1 MSSKTPAAAAAPG
14 GRLKDRREAARRW
27 ATANTPADVLA
38 AGAICLSGGL
48 LLHWLSRLT
57 FWRDEWGFLLHRRG
71 WSLNTFLDPAV
82 EHLVAIPIL
91 IYKLLLEIFGM
102 DSPAPFQLVAVITF
116 LASLVLVYLYV
127 RPRAGAWLALAAI
140 LPILFLGPAW
150 DDLLFPYQLTWFG
163 SGACGIA
170 ALFCLERRS
179 RGWDMAAMG
188 LLCAGV
194 LFSDAGIPFV
204 AGALVEIAMG
214 PDRFRRAYVALVPTL
229 LWIVWY
235 LGWGHTAQ
243 TFVSAH
249 NLAQVPSYVLDG
261 LSSSLAALLGLS
273 NPAGGAAVG
282 TASALEWGRPLL
294 LAALVA
300 VCWRIYRL
308 GTPSP
313 RLVATIVILLGFWAL
328 TGLNTSIFGLP
339 TVGRYQYFGVVL
351 LVLVAAELLRG
362 VRIGPW
368 VIAAVLAVSVAAT
381 ASNVIRLKDAA
392 AGLNG
397 IAQQTRGG
405 LAALELARDR
415 VNPKLELTQENSGV
429 DYIGLLDAG
438 SYLSAVDA
446 FGSPAY
452 SPAELAS
459 APEPGRIAADKVS
472 ATALGIALEPASAGG
487 ARCLVVHLN
496 SGPAEAIVPREGFI
510 LRARGAGVQASLR
523 RYASPPSPVD
533 LGTLAADRPELL
545 RIPADRSSQ
554 PWRLQLSGQ
563 GDLAVCRPGPSAP

>member
-1 MSSKTPAAAAAPG
+1 MSSETPAAAAAPS
-14 GRLKDRREAARRW
+14 GRRTDRLEAARRW
-27 ATANTPADVLA
+27 ATTKTPADLLA

-71 WSLNTFLDPAV
+71 WSLNTFFDPAV

-116 LASLVLVYLYV
+116 LASLGLVYLYV

-163 SGACGIA
+163 SVACGIA
-170 ALFCLERRS
+170 ALFCLERRLP
-179 RGWDMAAMG
+179 GWDIAATG
-188 LLCAGV
+188 LLCAG
-194 LFSDAGIPFV
+194 LLYSDAGIPFV
-204 AGALVEIAMG
+204 AGALVEIGMR
-214 PDRFRRAYVALVPTL
+214 PDRFRRVYVALVPTL
-229 LWIVWY
+229 LWVVWY

-243 TFVSAH
+243 TFVSVH
-249 NLAQVPSYVLDG
+249 NLANVPSYVLDG
-261 LSSSLAALLGLS
+261 LSSSVAALLGLS
-273 NPAGGAAVG
+273 TPPGGGAVG
-282 TASALEWGRPLL
+282 TASSLEWGRPLL
-294 LAALVA
+294 LAALVVA
-300 VCWRIYRL
+300 CWRIYRI

-328 TGLNTSIFGLP
+328 TGLNSSVLGLP

-368 VIAAVLAVSVAAT
+368 AIVVVLAVSVAAA

-392 AGLNG
+392 AGLNQ

-415 VNPKLELTQENSGV
+415 VNPDLELTQENSDV
-429 DYIGLLDAG
+429 DYIGLLNAG
-438 SYLSAVDA
+438 AYLSAVDA

-452 SPAELAS
+452 SPAELAN
-459 APEPGRIAADKVS
+459 APEAGRVAADKVS
-472 ATALGIALEPASAGG
+472 ATALGIALQPTAAGQ
-487 ARCLVVHLN
+487 ARCLVVHLA
-496 SGPAEAIVPREGFI
+496 SGTGEAIVPADGFV
-510 LRARGAGVQASLR
+510 LRARGAGVHASLR
-523 RYASPPSPVD
+523 RYASPPSPID
-533 LGTLAADRPELL
+533 LGTLPAGRPELL

-554 PWRLQLSGQ
+554 PWRLQVTGK
-563 GDLAVCRPGPSAP
+563 GPLAVCRPGSPAP